1 MCRKCGMI
9 SLLRCSVVWWMV
21 QLILTGDIVIS
32 WSSASCGCE
41 CLAPTQPRVSPLVD
55 LLHPESV
62 AGTGIP
68 ETEREHQLR
77 GCNDLRCV

>member
-32 WSSASCGCE
+32 CEGGLVLRVGVSA
-41 CLAPTQPRVSPLVD
+41 
-55 LLHPESV
+55 
-62 AGTGIP
+62 
-68 ETEREHQLR
+68 
-77 GCNDLRCV
+77 